1 MNPHCRIGRVKPKGN
16 LALLPNPVADGSR
29 EICETMRR
37 ATDQILSFWPDRIAG
52 FVMVAWSLDGCWSRG
67 TRFHEHSPIGTT
79 VAPAFVADIL
89 RRDVAAD
96 VTREVLR
103 GEA

>member
-1 MNPHCRIGRVKPKGN
+1 VNPHCRIGRVKLRGSN
-16 LALLPNPVADGSR
+16 VSLLRPRFEG
-29 EICETMRR
+29 ETCQSFRDSA
-37 ATDQILSFWPDRIAG
+37 ATIAG
-52 FVMVAWSLDGCWSRG
+52 FYPENMAGYVIVAWNGDGYWARG
-67 TRFHEHSPIGTT
+67 VRLHKDSPLGTT
-79 VAPAFVADIL
+79 MLPSFVADIL

>member
-1 MNPHCRIGRVKPKGN
+1 MNPHCRIGRVKPKSGN
-16 LALLPNPVADGSR
+16 VTMLPGVDTSR
-29 EICETMRR
+29 EIEQALRR
-37 ATDQILSFWPDRIAG
+37 HAAQIADYWPGHMGG
-52 FVMVAWSLDGCWSRG
+52 FAIVAWAMDGRWARG
-67 TRFHEHSPIGTT
+67 TRINNKSFVGQTLLPAY
-79 VAPAFVADIL
+79 VAEIL